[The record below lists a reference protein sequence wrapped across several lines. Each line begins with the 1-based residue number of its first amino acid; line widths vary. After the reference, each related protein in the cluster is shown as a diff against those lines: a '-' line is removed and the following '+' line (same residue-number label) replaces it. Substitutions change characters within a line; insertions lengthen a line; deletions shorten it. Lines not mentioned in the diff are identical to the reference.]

1 MKQFLPILKRSLLV
15 LMLMSFLILVM
26 VKTVQSASSSSNSFP
41 ENWQGT
47 WSGTMFNRS
56 VKGQSKTVP
65 MILKIQPISNNPL
78 RYTWQITY
86 EAGAKKQL
94 RNYELVIKDR
104 GAGHFVIDE
113 KDGTLIDAWWVGDT
127 LYSQFRVG
135 NRLLNSQY
143 ERQSDRLR
151 YKLVTYQPLSSPPA
165 KGSQQKVPFESYQIG
180 AVQSAELAIASE

>member
-1 MKQFLPILKRSLLV
+1 
-15 LMLMSFLILVM
+15 MLMSFLILVM
-26 VKTVQSASSSSNSFP
+26 LKIVQGTSLSTNSFP
-41 ENWQGT
+41 QNWQGT
-47 WSGTMFNRS
+47 WSGTMFNSS

-65 MILKIQPISNNPL
+65 MTLKIQPISNNPI

-86 EAGAKKQL
+86 GAGAKKL
-94 RNYELVIKDR
+94 VRNYELVVKDQ
-104 GAGHFVIDE
+104 GAAHFVIDE

-165 KGSQQKVPFESYQIG
+165 EGSQQKVPFESYQIG
-180 AVQSAELAIASE
+180 AVQSAELAIASTARRK

>member
-1 MKQFLPILKRSLLV
+1 
-15 LMLMSFLILVM
+15 MSFLILVM
-26 VKTVQSASSSSNSFP
+26 VKIVQSASSSSNSFP
-41 ENWQGT
+41 QNWQGK

-56 VKGQSKTVP
+56 VKGQSQTVP
-65 MILKIQPISNNPL
+65 MTLIIQPISNNPK

-86 EAGAKKQL
+86 GVGAKKLL
-94 RNYELVIKDR
+94 RNYELVVKDR

-113 KDGTLIDAWWVGDT
+113 KDGTLIDAWWVRDT

-143 ERQSDRLR
+143 QRQSDRLR

-165 KGSQQKVPFESYQIG
+165 KDSQQKVSFESYQIG